1 MAINKKLQI
10 FWVLLNHLYIA
21 GWKNMIWRTDSL
33 ETQLKIAF
41 VVCIFLQL
49 ICSGFLLLAL
59 PWWQVTML
67 AFLLITVNVLI
78 CRRIYQKILVAFR
91 RASVQLEALQNQDY
105 SLIAKPAFGE
115 GKVAEFHQQL
125 TTLGESLQQHKSHYD
140 QQLFLLYRLIDQLNT
155 PILVFDHR
163 LQLSYA
169 NAAFTELFGRPWQAL
184 RHASPSLLGLI
195 AEPEWQFTDS
205 NKAQQWQIRTSRFID
220 QGQNHQ
226 LLVFI
231 NIQAALREGQLQAW
245 QKLIRVL
252 SHEIRNS
259 LTPVAALT
267 QSLQNKVTSEREQ
280 QALEL
285 IGERCQHLQ
294 DFVSRYAELHK
305 PLHLEPQWLNA
316 ENLFQRLTALF
327 PDASLHGKGLQ
338 IELWADSVFLQQALI
353 NLIKNAIE
361 AGSPSGSIEVIF
373 SQREQGNEIHITDGG
388 HGIANPDNLFV
399 PFYSTKTQGQGIGLS
414 LSRHIIE
421 QMGGQLMLSSNAN
434 GIGACALIC
443 LNRPH

>member
-1 MAINKKLQI
+1 
-10 FWVLLNHLYIA
+10 
-21 GWKNMIWRTDSL
+21 MIWRTDSL
-33 ETQLKIAF
+33 EAQLKTAF
-41 VVCIFLQL
+41 IICTLLQL
-49 ICSGFLLLAL
+49 ICCGFLLLIF
-59 PWWQVTML
+59 PWWKV
-67 AFLLITVNVLI
+67 ALLGIILLSANAYIFRRLFANVL
-78 CRRIYQKILVAFR
+78 VVFR

-105 SLIAKPAFGE
+105 SLVAKSAFGR

-125 TTLGESLQQHKSHYD
+125 TRLGEALQQHKTHYD

-169 NAAFTELFGRPWQAL
+169 NAAFAELFGRPWQTL
-184 RHASPSLLGLI
+184 RHASPSLLGLNS
-195 AEPEWQFTDS
+195 EPEWQFADAY
-205 NKAQQWQIRTSRFID
+205 KAQQWQIRTSRFLD
-220 QGQNHQ
+220 QGENHQ

-231 NIQAALREGQLQAW
+231 NIQAALREGQLEAW

-267 QSLQNKVTSEREQ
+267 QSLQTKVTTEREQ

-305 PLHLEPQWLNA
+305 PLHLQPQWLSA

-327 PDASLHGKGLQ
+327 PEAQLHAKGLQ
-338 IELWADSVFLQQALI
+338 IKLWADLVFLQQVLI

-361 AGSPSGSIEVIF
+361 AGSPVGSIEVAF
-373 SQREQGNEIHITDGG
+373 NFRENTNEIRIIDAGQ
-388 HGIANPDNLFV
+388 GIANPDNLFV

-421 QMGGQLMLSSNAN
+421 QMGGQLSLINNPRGS
-434 GIGACALIC
+434 GACALIQ
-443 LNRPH
+443 LQRPHY

>member
-1 MAINKKLQI
+1 
-10 FWVLLNHLYIA
+10 
-21 GWKNMIWRTDSL
+21 MIWRTDSL
-33 ETQLKIAF
+33 ETQLKSAF
-41 VVCIFLQL
+41 VVCLFLQL
-49 ICSGFLLLAL
+49 MCSGFLLLAL
-59 PWWQVTML
+59 PWWQVTIV
-67 AFLLITVNVLI
+67 ALLLVVVNVLI
-78 CRRIYQKILVAFR
+78 FQRIYQKILVAFR

-105 SLIAKPAFGE
+105 SLIAKPAFSH

-125 TTLGESLQQHKSHYD
+125 NILGESLQQHKSYYD

-155 PILVFDHR
+155 PILVFDNR

-169 NAAFTELFGRPWQAL
+169 NAAFTELFNRPWQAL

-195 AEPEWQFTDS
+195 AEPEWQFADS
-205 NKAQQWQIRTSRFID
+205 NKTQQWQIRTSRFLD
-220 QGQNHQ
+220 QGENHQ

-267 QSLQNKVTSEREQ
+267 QSLQSKTANEREQ

-305 PLHLEPQWLNA
+305 PLHLEPQWLSAN
-316 ENLFQRLTALF
+316 NLFQRLTALF
-327 PDASLHGKGLQ
+327 PDADLRAKGLQ
-338 IELWADSVFLQQALI
+338 TELWADSVFLQQALI

-361 AGSPSGSIEVIF
+361 AGSPECSIEIIF
-373 SQREQGNEIHITDGG
+373 NQREQGNEIRIIDSGQ
-388 HGIANPDNLFV
+388 GIANPDNLFV

-421 QMGGQLMLSSNAN
+421 QMGGQLTLSNNSS
-434 GIGACALIC
+434 GIGACASIY

>member
-1 MAINKKLQI
+1 MT
-10 FWVLLNHLYIA
+10 
-21 GWKNMIWRTDSL
+21 WRTDSL

-41 VVCIFLQL
+41 AVCLLLQFF
-49 ICSGFLLLAL
+49 CCGFLLLVF
-59 PWWQVTML
+59 PWWKVALVGT
-67 AFLLITVNVLI
+67 FLLVINGLI
-78 CRRIYQKILVAFR
+78 FRRIYQKVLVAFR
-91 RASVQLEALQNQDY
+91 RASVQLEALQHQDY
-105 SLIAKPAFGE
+105 SLFAKPIFAS

-125 TTLGESLQQHKSHYD
+125 NTLGDSLQQHKSHYD

-163 LQLSYA
+163 SQLSYA
-169 NAAFTELFGRPWQAL
+169 NAAFAELFGRPWQAL
-184 RHASPSLLGLI
+184 RHASPSLLGLV
-195 AEPEWQFTDS
+195 AEPEWHFTDS
-205 NKAQQWQIRTSRFID
+205 AKAQQWQIRHSRFLD
-220 QGQNHQ
+220 QGQSHQ

-267 QSLQNKVTSEREQ
+267 QSLQGKVSSEREQ

-305 PLHLEPQWLNA
+305 PLHLQPQWLSA
-316 ENLFQRLTALF
+316 EALFQRLTALF
-327 PDASLHGKGLQ
+327 PDAQLQAKGLQ

-353 NLIKNAIE
+353 NLIKNAVE
-361 AGSPSGSIEVIF
+361 AGSPAGSIEMIF
-373 SQREQGNEIHITDGG
+373 SQREQGNEKSNEIRIVDGG
-388 HGIANPDNLFV
+388 QGIANPDNLFV

-421 QMGGQLMLSSNAN
+421 QMGGMLTLSNN
-434 GIGACALIC
+434 GSGVGACALIQ

>member
-1 MAINKKLQI
+1 MT
-10 FWVLLNHLYIA
+10 
-21 GWKNMIWRTDSL
+21 WRTDSL
-33 ETQLKIAF
+33 ETQLNVAF
-41 VVCIFLQL
+41 TVCLLLQSV
-49 ICSGFLLLAL
+49 CCGFLLLVF
-59 PWWQVTML
+59 PWWKVAL
-67 AFLLITVNVLI
+67 GGLFLLMVNGWI
-78 CRRIYQKILVAFR
+78 FRRIYQKILIAFR
-91 RASVQLEALQNQDY
+91 RASVQLEALQHQDY
-105 SLIAKPAFGE
+105 SLVANPVFTS
-115 GKVAEFHQQL
+115 GKVAEFHQQIN
-125 TTLGESLQQHKSHYD
+125 TLGDSLQQHKSHYD

-163 LQLSYA
+163 SQLSYA
-169 NAAFTELFGRPWQAL
+169 NAAFAELFGRPWQAL
-184 RHASPSLLGLI
+184 RHGSPALLGLV
-195 AEPEWQFTDS
+195 AEPEWHFTDLA
-205 NKAQQWQIRTSRFID
+205 KAQQWQIRHSRFLD
-220 QGQNHQ
+220 QGQSHQ

-245 QKLIRVL
+245 QTLIRVL

-267 QSLQNKVTSEREQ
+267 QSLQGKMSSEREQ

-305 PLHLEPQWLNA
+305 PLHLQPQWLSSKV
-316 ENLFQRLTALF
+316 LFQRLTALF
-327 PDASLHGKGLQ
+327 PDVQLQAKGLQ
-338 IELWADSVFLQQALI
+338 TELWADSVFLQQALI

-361 AGSPSGSIEVIF
+361 AGSPIGSIEMIF
-373 SQREQGNEIHITDGG
+373 SQREQGNEIRIVDGG
-388 HGIANPDNLFV
+388 QGIANPDNLFV

-421 QMGGQLMLSSNAN
+421 QMGGQLTLSNNAN
-434 GIGACALIC
+434 GVGACALIR

>member
-1 MAINKKLQI
+1 ML
-10 FWVLLNHLYIA
+10 
-21 GWKNMIWRTDSL
+21 WRTDSL
-33 ETQLKIAF
+33 EAQLKIAF
-41 VVCIFLQL
+41 AICLLLQF
-49 ICSGFLLLAL
+49 ICCGFLLLLL
-59 PWWQVTML
+59 PWWQVVL
-67 AFLLITVNVLI
+67 ACVFLMMVNALIF
-78 CRRIYQKILVAFR
+78 RRIYQKVLIAFR
-91 RASVQLEALQNQDY
+91 RASVQLEALQHQDY
-105 SLIAKPAFGE
+105 SLFAKPVFAS

-125 TTLGESLQQHKSHYD
+125 NSLGDSLQQHKSHYD

-184 RHASPSLLGLI
+184 RHASPSLLGLV
-195 AEPEWQFTDS
+195 AEPEWQFVDS
-205 NKAQQWQIRTSRFID
+205 AKAQQWQIRHSRFLD

-267 QSLQNKVTSEREQ
+267 QSLQGKMSSEREQ

-305 PLHLEPQWLNA
+305 PLHLQPQWLSA
-316 ENLFQRLTALF
+316 ETLFQRLTALF
-327 PDASLHGKGLQ
+327 PDVQLKAKGLQ
-338 IELWADSVFLQQALI
+338 IELWADSVFLQQVLI

-361 AGSPSGSIEVIF
+361 AGSLTGSIEIIF
-373 SQREQGNEIHITDGG
+373 NQRDHVNEIRIIDAGQ
-388 HGIANPDNLFV
+388 GIANPDNLFV

-421 QMGGQLMLSSNAN
+421 QMGGQLTLSNNSN
-434 GIGACALIC
+434 GVGVCALIQ
-443 LNRPH
+443 LQRAH

>member
-1 MAINKKLQI
+1 MT
-10 FWVLLNHLYIA
+10 
-21 GWKNMIWRTDSL
+21 WRTDSL
-33 ETQLKIAF
+33 EAQFKIAF
-41 VVCIFLQL
+41 SVCLLMQF
-49 ICSGFLLLAL
+49 ICCGFLLWMLL
-59 PWWQVTML
+59 WWQVAL
-67 AFLLITVNVLI
+67 VALLVMVVNGLI
-78 CRRIYQKILVAFR
+78 FRRIYQKVFIAFR
-91 RASVQLEALQNQDY
+91 RASVQLEALQHQDY
-105 SLIAKPAFGE
+105 SLFAKPVFTG

-125 TTLGESLQQHKSHYD
+125 NTLGASLQQNKSHYD

-163 LQLSYA
+163 VQLNYA
-169 NAAFTELFGRPWQAL
+169 NAAFAELFGRPWQAL
-184 RHASPSLLGLI
+184 RHASPSLLDLV
-195 AEPEWQFTDS
+195 AEPEWHFTDS
-205 NKAQQWQIRTSRFID
+205 TKAQQWQIRHSRFLD
-220 QGQNHQ
+220 QGQSHQ

-267 QSLQNKVTSEREQ
+267 QSLQGKVNSEREQ

-305 PLHLEPQWLNA
+305 PLHLQPQWLSA
-316 ENLFQRLTALF
+316 GALFQRLSALF
-327 PDASLHGKGLQ
+327 PDAQLQAKGLQ

-353 NLIKNAIE
+353 NLIKNSIE
-361 AGSPSGSIEVIF
+361 ASSPVGTIEMIF
-373 SQREQGNEIHITDGG
+373 SQREQSNEIRIVDGG
-388 HGIANPDNLFV
+388 QGIANPDNLFV

-421 QMGGQLMLSSNAN
+421 QMGGQLSLSNNAN
-434 GIGACALIC
+434 GIGACALIQ

>member
-1 MAINKKLQI
+1 
-10 FWVLLNHLYIA
+10 
-21 GWKNMIWRTDSL
+21 MIWRTNSL
-33 ETQLKIAF
+33 EAQLKIAF
-41 VVCIFLQL
+41 ALCLFLQL
-49 ICSGFLLLAL
+49 ICSGFLLVILT
-59 PWWQVTML
+59 WWQVVIL
-67 AFLLITVNVLI
+67 AFLLVAMNTLI
-78 CRRIYQKILVAFR
+78 FRRIYQKILAAFR

-105 SLIAKPAFGE
+105 SLIAKPAFRV

-125 TTLGESLQQHKSHYD
+125 NALGESLQQHKSYYD

-169 NAAFTELFGRPWQAL
+169 NTAFAELFDRPWQAL
-184 RHASPSLLGLI
+184 RHASPSLLGLL

-205 NKAQQWQIRTSRFID
+205 NKAQQWQIRTSRFLD
-220 QGQNHQ
+220 QGQSHQ

-267 QSLQNKVTSEREQ
+267 QNLQSKVTSEREQ
-280 QALEL
+280 QALAL

-305 PLHLEPQWLNA
+305 PLQVDLQWLSA

-327 PDASLHGKGLQ
+327 PDAHLHAKGLQ
-338 IELWADSVFLQQALI
+338 VELWADSVFLQQALI

-361 AGSPSGSIEVIF
+361 AGSPAGSIEVIF
-373 SQREQGNEIHITDGG
+373 SQREQANEIRIVDGG

-414 LSRHIIE
+414 LSRHIVE
-421 QMGGQLMLSSNAN
+421 QMGGQLTLSNNAS
-434 GIGACALIC
+434 GIGACALIW
-443 LNRPH
+443 LRKK

>member
-1 MAINKKLQI
+1 MT
-10 FWVLLNHLYIA
+10 
-21 GWKNMIWRTDSL
+21 WRTDSL
-33 ETQLKIAF
+33 EAQLKIAF
-41 VVCIFLQL
+41 AVCVLLQL
-49 ICSGFLLLAL
+49 CCCGFLLLIL
-59 PWWQVTML
+59 PWWQV
-67 AFLLITVNVLI
+67 ALLGVLLVFI
-78 CRRIYQKILVAFR
+78 NGLMFRHIYQKVLIAFR
-91 RASVQLEALQNQDY
+91 RASVQLEALQHQDY
-105 SLIAKPAFGE
+105 SLFARPVFSS
-115 GKVAEFHQQL
+115 GKIAEFHQQL
-125 TTLGESLQQHKSHYD
+125 NNLGDSLQQHKSHYD

-163 LQLSYA
+163 QQLSYA
-169 NAAFTELFGRPWQAL
+169 NAAFAELFGRPWQAL
-184 RHASPSLLGLI
+184 RHAMPSLLGLVSD
-195 AEPEWQFTDS
+195 PEWQFSDPA
-205 NKAQQWQIRTSRFID
+205 KAQQWQIRHSRFLD
-220 QGQNHQ
+220 QGQSHQ

-267 QSLQNKVTSEREQ
+267 QSLQGKITSEREQ
-280 QALEL
+280 QALAL

-305 PLHLEPQWLNA
+305 PLHLQPQRLKA
-316 ENLFQRLTALF
+316 QALFQRLTALF
-327 PDASLHGKGLQ
+327 PESELQAKGLQ

-361 AGSPSGSIEVIF
+361 ASPSGSAIEIVF
-373 SQREQGNEIHITDGG
+373 SQREQDNGTDHKTCHEIRIIDSGQ
-388 HGIANPDNLFV
+388 GIANADNLFV

-421 QMGGQLMLSSNAN
+421 QMGGQLTLSNNAS
-434 GIGACALIC
+434 GVGACALIQ
-443 LNRPH
+443 LTRPH

>member
-1 MAINKKLQI
+1 
-10 FWVLLNHLYIA
+10 
-21 GWKNMIWRTDSL
+21 MIWRTDSL
-33 ETQLKIAF
+33 EAQLKIAF
-41 VVCIFLQL
+41 AVYLLLQFF
-49 ICSGFLLLAL
+49 CCGFLFSVL
-59 PWWQVTML
+59 PWWQVAL
-67 AFLLITVNVLI
+67 VGVFLLTVNTLI
-78 CRRIYQKILVAFR
+78 FRRIYQKVLAAFR
-91 RASVQLEALQNQDY
+91 RASVQLEALQHQDY
-105 SLIAKPAFGE
+105 SLFAKPVFAS

-125 TTLGESLQQHKSHYD
+125 NSLGDSLQQHKSHYD

-163 LQLSYA
+163 AQLNYA
-169 NAAFTELFGRPWQAL
+169 NAAFAELFGRPWQAL

-195 AEPEWQFTDS
+195 AEPEWHFTDS
-205 NKAQQWQIRTSRFID
+205 AKAQQWQIRHSRFLD
-220 QGQNHQ
+220 QGQSHQ

-267 QSLQNKVTSEREQ
+267 QSLQGKVSSEREQ

-305 PLHLEPQWLNA
+305 PLHLQPQWLSA
-316 ENLFQRLTALF
+316 EALFQRLTALF
-327 PDASLHGKGLQ
+327 PDAQLQAKGLQ

-361 AGSPSGSIEVIF
+361 AGSVTGTIEMIF
-373 SQREQGNEIHITDGG
+373 SQREQGNEIRIIDGG
-388 HGIANPDNLFV
+388 QGIANPDNLFV

-421 QMGGQLMLSSNAN
+421 QMGGMLTLSNNTN
-434 GIGACALIC
+434 GVGACALIQ
-443 LNRPH
+443 LSRPH

>member
-1 MAINKKLQI
+1 MT
-10 FWVLLNHLYIA
+10 
-21 GWKNMIWRTDSL
+21 WRTDSL
-33 ETQLKIAF
+33 EIQLKISFA
-41 VVCIFLQL
+41 VCLLLQS
-49 ICSGFLLLAL
+49 ISCGFLLLVF
-59 PWWQVTML
+59 PWWKVTL
-67 AFLLITVNVLI
+67 IGSGLLVINVFI
-78 CRRIYQKILVAFR
+78 FRHIYQKIFIAFR

-105 SLIAKPAFGE
+105 SLFAKPVFSS
-115 GKVAEFHQQL
+115 GKIAEFHQQL
-125 TTLGESLQQHKSHYD
+125 NLLSDSLQQHKSHYD

-163 LQLSYA
+163 SQLSYA
-169 NAAFTELFGRPWQAL
+169 NAAFTELFGCPWQTL
-184 RHASPSLLGLI
+184 RHASPALLGLV
-195 AEPEWQFTDS
+195 AEPEWHFTDS
-205 NKAQQWQIRTSRFID
+205 AKAQQWQIRHSRFLD
-220 QGQNHQ
+220 QGQSHQ

-267 QSLQNKVTSEREQ
+267 QSLQGKVSSEREQ

-305 PLHLEPQWLNA
+305 PLHLQPQWIGA
-316 ENLFQRLTALF
+316 DALFQRLTALF
-327 PDASLHGKGLQ
+327 PDAKLQAKGLH
-338 IELWADSVFLQQALI
+338 IEIYADSIFLQQVLI

-361 AGSPSGSIEVIF
+361 AGSPAGTIEMMF
-373 SQREQGNEIHITDGG
+373 NQREQGNEIRIVDSGK
-388 HGIANPDNLFV
+388 GIANPDNLFV
-399 PFYSTKTQGQGIGLS
+399 PFYSTKNQGQGIGLS

-421 QMGGQLMLSSNAN
+421 QMGGLLTLSNNAS
-434 GIGACALIC
+434 GIGACALILLRKE
-443 LNRPH
+443 LN

>member
-1 MAINKKLQI
+1 MT
-10 FWVLLNHLYIA
+10 
-21 GWKNMIWRTDSL
+21 WRTDSL
-33 ETQLKIAF
+33 ETQLNVAF
-41 VVCIFLQL
+41 TVCLLLQAV
-49 ICSGFLLLAL
+49 CCGFLLLVF
-59 PWWQVTML
+59 PWWKVAL
-67 AFLLITVNVLI
+67 GGLFLLMVNGWI
-78 CRRIYQKILVAFR
+78 FRRIYQKILISFR
-91 RASVQLEALQNQDY
+91 RASVQLEALQHQDY
-105 SLIAKPAFGE
+105 SLVAKPVFTN
-115 GKVAEFHQQL
+115 GKVAEFHQQIN
-125 TTLGESLQQHKSHYD
+125 TLGNWLQQHKSYYD

-163 LQLSYA
+163 SQLSYA
-169 NAAFTELFGRPWQAL
+169 NAAFAELFGRPWQAL
-184 RHASPSLLGLI
+184 RHASPALLGLV
-195 AEPEWQFTDS
+195 AEPEWHFTDLA
-205 NKAQQWQIRTSRFID
+205 KAQQWQIRHSRFLD
-220 QGQNHQ
+220 QGQSHQ

-245 QKLIRVL
+245 QTLIRVL

-267 QSLQNKVTSEREQ
+267 QSLQGKMSSEREQ

-305 PLHLEPQWLNA
+305 PLHLQPQWLSS
-316 ENLFQRLTALF
+316 EVLFQRLTALF
-327 PDASLHGKGLQ
+327 PDVQLQAKGLQ
-338 IELWADSVFLQQALI
+338 TELWADSVFLQQALI

-361 AGSPSGSIEVIF
+361 AGSPIGSIEMIF
-373 SQREQGNEIHITDGG
+373 SQREQGNEIRIVDGG
-388 HGIANPDNLFV
+388 QGIANPDNLFV

-421 QMGGQLMLSSNAN
+421 QMGGQLTLSNNAN
-434 GIGACALIC
+434 GVGACALIR

>member
-1 MAINKKLQI
+1 
-10 FWVLLNHLYIA
+10 
-21 GWKNMIWRTDSL
+21 MIWRTDSL
-33 ETQLKIAF
+33 ETQLKLTFA
-41 VVCIFLQL
+41 VCLL
-49 ICSGFLLLAL
+49 IEWVCCGLLVLIL
-59 PWWQVTML
+59 PWWKVL
-67 AFLLITVNVLI
+67 LLVLLITLVNTLI
-78 CRRIYQKILVAFR
+78 FKRVYRKIAVAFR

-105 SLIAKPAFGE
+105 SLIAKPAFSQ

-125 TTLGESLQQHKSHYD
+125 NALGESLQEHKSHYD
-140 QQLFLLYRLIDQLNT
+140 QQSFLLYRLIDQLNT

-163 LQLSYA
+163 LQLNYA
-169 NAAFTELFGRPWQAL
+169 NTAFADLFGRPWQTL
-184 RHASPSLLGLI
+184 RHASPSLLGLNTN
-195 AEPEWQFTDS
+195 PEWQFVDQE
-205 NKAQQWQIRTSRFID
+205 KAQQWQIRHSRFLD

-267 QSLQNKVTSEREQ
+267 QNLQAKASSEREQ

-305 PLHLEPQWLNA
+305 PLHLQPQWLSA
-316 ENLFQRLTALF
+316 QTLFQRLRDLFLTAQLQ
-327 PDASLHGKGLQ
+327 AKGLH

-361 AGSPSGSIEVIF
+361 AGSPAGTIDVIF
-373 SQREQGNEIHITDGG
+373 SQREHTNEIRVVDSGQ
-388 HGIANPDNLFV
+388 GIANADNLFV

-421 QMGGQLMLSSNAN
+421 QMGGQLSLTNN
-434 GIGACALIC
+434 LQGTGACALIQ
-443 LNRPH
+443 LSKPH

>member
-1 MAINKKLQI
+1 MTWRIN
-10 FWVLLNHLYIA
+10 
-21 GWKNMIWRTDSL
+21 SL
-33 ETQLKIAF
+33 EAQLKLSFAA
-41 VVCIFLQL
+41 CLLLQL
-49 ICSGFLLLAL
+49 VCCGFLLLIFS
-59 PWWQVTML
+59 WWKITIAGFSL
-67 AFLLITVNVLI
+67 LLINAYLY
-78 CRRIYQKILVAFR
+78 RRVQEKIFASFR

-105 SLIAKPAFGE
+105 SLVAKPAFSG

-125 TTLGESLQQHKSHYD
+125 NALGESLQQHKSDYD

-163 LQLSYA
+163 LQLNYA
-169 NAAFTELFGRPWQAL
+169 NAAFAELFGRPWKTL
-184 RHASPSLLGLI
+184 RHASPSLLGLL
-195 AEPEWQFTDS
+195 AEPQWQFVDA
-205 NKAQQWQIRTSRFID
+205 NKTQQWQIRTSRFLD

-231 NIQAALREGQLQAW
+231 NIQAALRESQLEAW

-267 QSLQNKVTSEREQ
+267 QSLQNKVGGEREQ

-305 PLHLEPQWLNA
+305 PLHMEPQWLNA
-316 ENLFQRLTALF
+316 ESLFQRLQALF
-327 PDASLHGKGLQ
+327 PEAQLQAKGLQ
-338 IELWADSVFLQQALI
+338 VKLWTDSVFLQQVLI
-353 NLIKNAIE
+353 NLIKNAVE
-361 AGSPSGSIEVIF
+361 AGSPAGTIEIQF
-373 SQREQGNEIHITDGG
+373 NQREQVFEIMVVDRG
-388 HGIANPDNLFV
+388 HGISNPDNLFV

-414 LSRHIIE
+414 VSRHIVE
-421 QMGGQLMLSSNAN
+421 QMGGQLSLSNNSQ
-434 GIGACALIC
+434 GTGACAIVQL
-443 LNRPH
+443 HY